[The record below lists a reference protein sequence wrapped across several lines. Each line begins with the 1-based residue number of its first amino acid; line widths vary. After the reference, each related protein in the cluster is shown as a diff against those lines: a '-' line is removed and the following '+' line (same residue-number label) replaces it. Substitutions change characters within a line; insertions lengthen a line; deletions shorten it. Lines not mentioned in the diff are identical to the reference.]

1 MNEQTKNR
9 IAIAVTLL
17 GAVFLLLG
25 VIRGEDTV
33 VWRKAVNVCMECIG
47 LG

>member
-1 MNEQTKNR
+1 MTERRKN
-9 IAIAVTLL
+9 LL
-17 GAVFLLLG
+17 AASLLILG
-25 VIRGEDTV
+25 VVLLCYGILRGEDTV

>member
-1 MNEQTKNR
+1 MSEQVKNR

>member
-1 MNEQTKNR
+1 MSEQVKNR
-9 IAIAVTLL
+9 IAIAVTSL

>member
-1 MNEQTKNR
+1 MSEKIR
-9 IAIAVTLL
+9 SLIALSLSVV
-17 GAVFLLLG
+17 GVVFLVFGIL
-25 VIRGEDTV
+25 RGEDSV

>member
-1 MNEQTKNR
+1 MNERKK
-9 IAIAVTLL
+9 TLISGVL
-17 GAVFLLLG
+17 VGLAALCLVLG

>member
-1 MNEQTKNR
+1 MNEKFR
-9 IAIAVTLL
+9 SLIAFGVSI
-17 GAVFLLLG
+17 LG
-25 VIRGEDTV
+25 VLFLVIGILRGEDTV

>member
-1 MNEQTKNR
+1 MKRQVLITAGL
-9 IAIAVTLL
+9 IVLAVAFVVIGTL
-17 GAVFLLLG
+17 
-25 VIRGEDTV
+25 RGEDTV

>member
-1 MNEQTKNR
+1 MTEHRNNQ
-9 IAIAVTLL
+9 IAAGLILL
-17 GAVFLLLG
+17 GIVLLCLG
-25 VIRGEDTV
+25 ILRGEDTV

>member
-1 MNEQTKNR
+1 MNETTKNR
-9 IAIAVTLL
+9 CAAGLILL
-17 GAVFLLLG
+17 GLLFLALG
-25 VIRGEDTV
+25 VLRGENTV

>member
-1 MNEQTKNR
+1 MSERNR
-9 IAIAVTLL
+9 TILAAGLTLL
-17 GAVFLLLG
+17 GAVCLLLG
-25 VIRGEDTV
+25 ILRGEDTV